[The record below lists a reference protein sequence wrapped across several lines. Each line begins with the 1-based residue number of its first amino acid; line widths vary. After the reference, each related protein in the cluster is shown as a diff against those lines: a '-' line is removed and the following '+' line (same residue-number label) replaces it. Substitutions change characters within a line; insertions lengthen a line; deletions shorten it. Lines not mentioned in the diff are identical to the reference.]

1 MRIGINVPNSL
12 LQQVKEI
19 NPPVNVSDVCRKA
32 LEGYVNLE
40 QRTAAQV
47 HSDNM
52 EAKITHL
59 FQKTSLPAE
68 PDWVGLALDNAA
80 NWVRNVTPEEWNDFV
95 EDVDRLRQEGQPE
108 DLYINVWTIQ
118 YGGKGIFGHVH
129 DYWDR
134 LTKAARPSRVSGL
147 ARDASERGRREY
159 TRAWLGYVYEVRR
172 LIEQR
177 RKEAYERLRAKY
189 DAAFRARLE
198 PEVPEHLL

>member
-32 LEGYVNLE
+32 LEEYVE
-40 QRTAAQV
+40 IAQRTTEQV
-47 HSDNM
+47 HNDGVVT
-52 EAKITHL
+52 KITQL
-59 FQKTSLPAE
+59 SKETGLPPE

-80 NWVRNVTPEEWNDFV
+80 HWVRSVTPEEWNDFV
-95 EDVDRLRQEGQPE
+95 EDVDRLRQEGKPE

-118 YGGKGIFGHVH
+118 YGGKGIFGYVH
-129 DYWDR
+129 DYWDL
-134 LTKAARPSRVSGL
+134 LTKAARPSRISGL
-147 ARDASERGRREY
+147 ARDASERGRREF

-177 RKEAYERLRAKY
+177 HKEAYERFRAEH
-189 DAAFRARLE
+189 DAAFRARGE